1 MFFLNFAEYQFQSQ
15 SKMVTISIQ
24 GICAAQRWTVCID
37 NSHHLMSV
45 NQKTEEKLITSE
57 DPGQSAR
64 ICHWWWKYLPSA
76 TGPSAHPKIVNQES
90 GQFDWIWGK
99 ISPIWGQLPNL
110 SHVVS
115 SQCTTWTFETCQ
127 VSARANRSDK
137 IVAAVI
143 EQRNIY
149 QRAVDLLTFRW
160 CPWTK
165 STSIL
170 Q

>member
-1 MFFLNFAEYQFQSQ
+1 
-15 SKMVTISIQ
+15 MVTISIQ

-64 ICHWWWKYLPSA
+64 ICHWIGDENICLRPQDHLPTRRLPIKRVA
-76 TGPSAHPKIVNQES
+76 NLTGSEAKLVRSE
-90 GQFDWIWGK
+90 
-99 ISPIWGQLPNL
+99 
-110 SHVVS
+110 VS
-115 SQCTTWTFETCQ
+115 FLIFRMLCPVSQCTTWTFETCQ
-127 VSARANRSDK
+127 VSARANRSYK

-160 CPWTK
+160 WTWTK

-170 Q
+170 E